1 MEAPIVEIFSSIQ
14 GEGLLIGRRQIFV
27 RFAGCNLDCNYC
39 DTSKSK
45 SVNSGTNLTVNEVVS
60 KINDLKTSDLHS
72 VSFTGGE
79 PLLYV
84 DFINEVISKLNVK
97 TYLETNGTLPN
108 ELNKLDSI
116 DYVALDIK
124 LPEHFN
130 NVHYENILNKEIKSL
145 NLLVK
150 KSINVYCKIVVFPS
164 TELSVLEDITKKLF
178 NGVIKSKEMNIVIQ
192 PVSPISQWKGCN
204 NKLFDFSQCIGKYMD
219 VVTIPQVHK
228 FLNIE

>member
-1 MEAPIVEIFSSIQ
+1 MKAPIVEIFSSIQ
-14 GEGLLIGRRQIFV
+14 GEGLLIGRRQIFI

-39 DTSKSK
+39 DTSESK
-45 SVNSGTNLTVNEVVS
+45 SVNSGIELSADDVVQIINE
-60 KINDLKTSDLHS
+60 LKTCDLHS

-84 DFINEVISKLNVK
+84 DFINEVISKLDIK
-97 TYLETNGTLPN
+97 TYLETNGTLVK
-108 ELNKLDSI
+108 ELDKLSSI

-124 LPEHFN
+124 LPEHFK
-130 NVHYENILNKEIKSL
+130 NVHYENILNNEIKSL

-178 NGVIKSKEMNIVIQ
+178 NGVIKNKEINIVIQ
-192 PVSPISQWKGCN
+192 PVSPIDQWKGCN
-204 NKLFDFSQCIGKYMD
+204 NKLFDFSQCIGKYMN